1 MTSKV
6 KKLDEYR
13 DDVITCGHCMG
24 CNVFNYWTLDEW
36 VECCPSGKKF
46 GFISYYAVGRMEIAR
61 AIIEGEIKEPSEALK
76 ELVWA
81 CTTCGACALT
91 CKEFKAMDNVAIIE
105 ALRTK
110 LAEMEWGPMP
120 QHLSFSRSIADKQN
134 PYGEPHEQ
142 RFDWLPKDAKVDPNA
157 ELAYFVGCTSAYRE
171 EELAKNTVEILNK
184 TNTPFRLLR
193 PGEICCGSPLLRI
206 GLQKQGM
213 ELVKRNL
220 EAIEKAGIK
229 KLIFSCAGCYRTFLI
244 DYPELL
250 GKKLDIELV
259 HITQFLDKLIKDG
272 KIKLKE
278 VNKTVTYHDPC
289 HIGRGIMSSS
299 RPRRRG
305 LYKQPRRILEAIPG
319 LKLVEMLRNKENAW
333 CCGAGGGV
341 KAAFKDMAME
351 TAIDR
356 VQEAVNTGAD
366 ILISSCPFCQR
377 NLMDAIKESGAKIKY
392 KDLVEFVNENIA

>member
-1 MTSKV
+1 MTTDM
-6 KKLDEYR
+6 KKLEDYK

-24 CNVFNYWTLDEW
+24 CNQFNYWTLDEW

-61 AIIEGEIKEPSEALK
+61 AVIEGEIKEPSEALK

-91 CKEFKAMDNVAIIE
+91 CKEFKGMDNVAIIE

-120 QHLSFSRSIADKQN
+120 QHLGFSRSIAENEN
-134 PYGEPHEQ
+134 PYGEPHGQ
-142 RFDWLPKDAKVDPNA
+142 RFDWLPKDAKIDPNA

-171 EELAKNTVEILNK
+171 KELAKNTVEILNK
-184 TNTPFRLLR
+184 TNTPFRIL
-193 PGEICCGSPLLRI
+193 GSDEICCGSPLLRT
-206 GLQKQGM
+206 GMQKQAI
-213 ELVKRNL
+213 ELAKSNV

-229 KLIFSCAGCYRTFLI
+229 KLIFSCAGCYRTILV

-250 GKKLDIELV
+250 GKKLNFEV
-259 HITQFLDKLIKDG
+259 EHITQFLDRLIKEG

-278 VNKTVTYHDPC
+278 LNKTVTYHDPC
-289 HIGRGIMSSS
+289 HIGRGIMSDS
-299 RPRRRG
+299 RPRRKG
-305 LYKQPRRILEAIPG
+305 LYKQPRKILEAIPG
-319 LKLVEMLRNKENAW
+319 LKFVEMVRNKENAW

-341 KAAFKDMAME
+341 KAAFKDMALE

-356 VQEAVNTGAD
+356 INEAVDTGAD
-366 ILISSCPFCQR
+366 ILVSSCPFCQR
-377 NLMDAIKESGAKIKY
+377 NLMDAIKESGAKIEF
-392 KDLVEFVNENIA
+392 KDIVELVNDLII